1 MVSEPKISV
10 GKIEPGR
17 PITDLDEKAQTKI
30 EEVMANEQR
39 KHMDLLQTHEAK
51 TYELLKKAWSVG
63 VTVPQNAFRPVPL

>member
-51 TYELLKKAWSVG
+51 KLLKKAWSVG
-63 VTVPQNAFRPVPL
+63 FTVPRNAF